1 MHQRFQNFAGTVM
14 DNRNHHA
21 NRENSSS
28 PLEGISAWN
37 FEENNAPDHLSP
49 EGSADGIF
57 VVQDGIIRLSNP
69 AMTGIS
75 AYGLEEILDTCVS
88 SFFDTEYMAAV
99 QSLCEHI
106 LQDPDGPQMLEVT
119 LVCKNGQRART
130 AITAIPCTFGQR
142 PAILLKIRNLGFITS
157 LSEGIAA
164 DCQDLLTGIVADPSP
179 ACCS

>member
-1 MHQRFQNFAGTVM
+1 MNTTSHHTDPENFSGSIQRASV
-14 DNRNHHA
+14 
-21 NRENSSS
+21 
-28 PLEGISAWN
+28 WN
-37 FEENNAPDHLSP
+37 FEKKDVSHCGQLES
-49 EGSADGIF
+49 SADGNL
-57 VVQDGIIRLSNP
+57 VVQDGIIRLSNH

-75 AYGLEEILDTCVS
+75 AYGQEEILDTCVV